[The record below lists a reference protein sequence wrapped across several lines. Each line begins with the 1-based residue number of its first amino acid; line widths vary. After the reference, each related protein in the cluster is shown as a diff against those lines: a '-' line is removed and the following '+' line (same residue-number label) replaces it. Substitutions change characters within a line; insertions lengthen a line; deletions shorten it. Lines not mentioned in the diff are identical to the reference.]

1 MPRSYL
7 KNFKPEE
14 RLEDMNA
21 LIPIGIALILV
32 GFALTAV
39 GFFLTARVEGT
50 EGSEGSTVHGG
61 GIIMIG
67 PIPIVF
73 GTDKKS
79 AAALVVLAIVLMI
92 ISLLFLLLT
101 RRIT

>member
-7 KNFKPEE
+7 KSFKPEK
-14 RLEDMNA
+14 RMEDMNA
-21 LIPIGIALILV
+21 LIPIGIALIFV

-39 GFFLTARVEGT
+39 GFFLNA
-50 EGSEGSTVHGG
+50 GSEGAERSGGSTVHGG

-73 GTDKKS
+73 GTDRNS
-79 AAALVVLAIVLMI
+79 AAALVVLAIVLTI
-92 ISLLFLLLT
+92 ISILFLLLT